1 LLSLKSSICRK
12 RLGLALKKEEKKKR
26 DKCLI
31 GKKKRKKCSP
41 SSLKISKFPKERY
54 IFFKERK

>member
-1 LLSLKSSICRK
+1 MFHLQKEAWVGIKK
-12 RLGLALKKEEKKKR
+12 RKKKR

-31 GKKKRKKCSP
+31 GKKKKRKKCSP

-54 IFFKERK
+54 IFFKE